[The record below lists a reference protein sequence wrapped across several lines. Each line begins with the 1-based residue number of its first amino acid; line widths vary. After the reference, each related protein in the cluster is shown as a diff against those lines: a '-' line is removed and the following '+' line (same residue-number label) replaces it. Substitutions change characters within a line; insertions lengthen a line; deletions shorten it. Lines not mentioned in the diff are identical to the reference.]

1 MFLPDPEFVSLDTI
15 IYFGGHEI
23 YICFQISQVVLLKVN
38 WLFPKQLSLVVL
50 GKFIWT
56 YNPNKVE

>member
-38 WLFPKQLSLVVL
+38 WLEQQLSLVVF
-50 GKFIWT
+50 GKFI
-56 YNPNKVE
+56 